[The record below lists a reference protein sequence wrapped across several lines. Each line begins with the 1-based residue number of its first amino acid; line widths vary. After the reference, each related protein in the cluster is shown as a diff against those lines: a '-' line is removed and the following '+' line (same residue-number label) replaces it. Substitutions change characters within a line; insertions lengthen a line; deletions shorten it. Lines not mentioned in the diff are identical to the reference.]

1 MILPVPAI
9 DPFPFPFPVP
19 VPFRDDE
26 ARPAADECPTA
37 GPDLTDED
45 DEGGDESP
53 DGITLE
59 ALHDELIATSTEARR
74 GNRRTLEVLKNFGA
88 VLDALSATVNDTHK
102 AVRAIPTTP
111 SRQPEGGDLPR
122 EWALA
127 LVELADR
134 LGRVSDGFSRSPAA
148 ASSWWPGTRKSLAAW
163 NDAWAMQADAL
174 GILRG
179 HLTTLLKRADL
190 VQLEVLDR
198 PFDPNTMTAVE
209 SAVDPAKPDH
219 TVLAE
224 LLPGWRHA
232 ATGQLLRPAH
242 VRVSRLATKTVR

>member
-1 MILPVPAI
+1 
-9 DPFPFPFPVP
+9 
-19 VPFRDDE
+19 
-26 ARPAADECPTA
+26 
-37 GPDLTDED
+37 
-45 DEGGDESP
+45 
-53 DGITLE
+53 
-59 ALHDELIATSTEARR
+59 
-74 GNRRTLEVLKNFGA
+74 
-88 VLDALSATVNDTHK
+88 
-102 AVRAIPTTP
+102 
-111 SRQPEGGDLPR
+111 
-122 EWALA
+122 
-127 LVELADR
+127 
-134 LGRVSDGFSRSPAA
+134 
-148 ASSWWPGTRKSLAAW
+148 
-163 NDAWAMQADAL
+163 MQADAL

-219 TVLAE
+219 AVLAE